1 MIRTYNLVIAE
12 KPSVAMSLSK
22 VLGATSRKDGYM
34 EGGGWLVSWC
44 VGHLVELAPAD
55 AYDPR
60 YSKWA
65 YDDLPILPDPWQFR
79 VLPDT
84 RKQFNIL
91 RQLMSRDDV
100 DTVICAT
107 DAGREGELIFR
118 LTYDLCQCTKPVK
131 RLWISSM
138 EESAIRKGF
147 DNLVDGQK
155 YNNLYAAALCRA
167 KADWLIGINGTRL
180 FTTLY
185 KGKTLNVGRVLTPTL
200 TLLAEREAAIEHFK
214 KEKFYT
220 VELDAQGIRA
230 SSGKFNSKTD
240 AEKLRSACLGKTAVV
255 QSIAKKDKTERPPK
269 LYDLTTLQ
277 REANRLFDYTAQQ
290 ALDYLQSLY
299 EKRLAT
305 YPRTDSRYLT
315 EDMAEGLPALCSTV
329 AGALSFMVGQPLPV
343 HAAQVVDS
351 SKVTDHHAV
360 IPTAEIAGADLAALP
375 TGERN
380 ILYMI
385 AVRLLCAVGEP
396 HTYAETAVTLDCGGA
411 SFMTKGRTVAAAGWK
426 GTEKA
431 FLSTLK
437 QKAEEP
443 APSLPVLSDGQRLE
457 GADALLKQGTTSPPA
472 RFTEDTLLSAM
483 EHASAEDFAALES
496 VERTGLGTPAT
507 RAATIEKL
515 VKSGFV
521 ERKKKQLLPTEKG
534 LALSWAMPDQLKSAK
549 LTAEWEDR
557 LGAVERGE
565 LAPEDF
571 MAGITAMLT
580 GLVRSYRNVAVAPSP
595 LSDSGR
601 AGIGKCPR
609 CGKNVVE
616 GKKSF
621 YCEGYHD
628 TPSCGFALWKN
639 DRFFTSKRKELT
651 KKIAASLL
659 KTGRAAVTGL
669 FSEKK
674 GVFYDATVV
683 LNDDG
688 GKFVRFKLEFDNKST
703 EKKGK

>member
-22 VLGATSRKDGYM
+22 VLGARSRKDGYV
-34 EGGGWLVSWC
+34 EGNGWLVSWC

-65 YDDLPILPDPWQFR
+65 YDDLPIIPQPWQFQ

-118 LTYDLCQCTKPVK
+118 LTYNLCQCTKPVK

-147 DNLVDGQK
+147 DNLADGQK
-155 YNNLYAAALCRA
+155 YDNLYAAALCRA

-521 ERKKKQLLPTEKG
+521 ERKKKQLLPTENG

-683 LNDDG
+683 LDDDG

>member
-1 MIRTYNLVIAE
+1 MHIQLVIAE
-12 KPSVAMSLSK
+12 KLFVAMALAK
-22 VLGATSRKDGYM
+22 VLGARSRRDGYL
-34 EGGGWLVSWC
+34 EGGGFLVSWC
-44 VGHLVELAPAD
+44 VGHLVELAPPD

-65 YDDLPILPDPWQFR
+65 YDDLPIVPHPWQYQ

-84 RKQFNIL
+84 RKQFGTL
-91 RQLMSRDDV
+91 AALMKDSQV
-100 DTVICAT
+100 DTVVCAT

-118 LTYDLCQCTKPVK
+118 LTYELCGCTKPVK

-147 DNLVDGQK
+147 DNLAGGEQYD
-155 YNNLYAAALCRA
+155 NLYAAALCRA

-185 KGKTLNVGRVLTPTL
+185 KGKTLNVGRVQTPTL
-200 TLLAEREAAIEHFK
+200 ALLVEREAAIASFK

-220 VELDAQGIRA
+220 VELNLRDFRA
-230 SSGKFNSKTD
+230 AGERIKSKTD
-240 AEKLRSACLGKTAVV
+240 AEKLRKACLGKSAVV
-255 QSIAKKDKTERPPK
+255 RAVEQKDRTERPPK

-290 ALDYLQSLY
+290 TLDYLQSLY

-329 AGALSFMVGQPLPV
+329 AGALSFMEGQPLPV
-343 HAAQVVDS
+343 NAAQVVDS

-380 ILYMI
+380 ILYLI

-396 HTYAETAVTLDCGGA
+396 HTYLETAVTLDCGGVPFTA
-411 SFMTKGRTVAAAGWK
+411 KGRIVTAEGWK
-426 GTEKA
+426 GTERA

-437 QKAEEP
+437 QKLQPETVPALPALAE
-443 APSLPVLSDGQRLE
+443 GQRLE
-457 GADALLKQGTTSPPA
+457 GGDAALKIGTTSPPPH
-472 RFTEDTLLSAM
+472 FNEDTLLSAM
-483 EHASAEDFAALES
+483 EHASAEDFAALEA
-496 VERTGLGTPAT
+496 VERKGLGTPAT
-507 RAATIEKL
+507 RAGVIEKL
-515 VKSGFV
+515 VRSGFV
-521 ERKKKQLLPTEKG
+521 ERKGKQLIPTEKG
-534 LALSWAMPDQLKSAK
+534 MALVWAMPDQLKSAK
-549 LTAEWEDR
+549 MTAEWEEQ

-565 LAPEDF
+565 LSPEDF

-580 GLVRSYRNVAVAPSP
+580 DLVKSYQNVAVTSAV
-595 LSDSGR
+595 LSRSGR
-601 AGIGKCPR
+601 TVVGKCPR
-609 CGKNVVE
+609 CGKSVVE
-616 GKKSF
+616 GQKSF
-621 YCEGYHD
+621 FCEGYYD
-628 TPSCGFALWKN
+628 KPPCGFALWKN

-659 KTGRAAVTGL
+659 KHGRVAVTGL

-674 GVFYDATVV
+674 GVFYDATVI
-683 LNDDG
+683 LDDG
-688 GKFVRFKLEFDNKST
+688 GGEFVRFKLEFDNK
-703 EKKGK
+703 KGGK

>member
-1 MIRTYNLVIAE
+1 
-12 KPSVAMSLSK
+12 MSLSK
-22 VLGATSRKDGYM
+22 VLGARSRKDGYV
-34 EGGGWLVSWC
+34 EGNGWLVSWC

-65 YDDLPILPDPWQFR
+65 YDDLPIIPQPWQFQ

-91 RQLMSRDDV
+91 RQLMCRDDV
-100 DTVICAT
+100 DTVVCAT

-118 LTYDLCQCTKPVK
+118 LTYNLCKCTKPIK

-147 DNLVDGQK
+147 NDLADGQK
-155 YNNLYAAALCRA
+155 YDNLYAAALCRA

-220 VELDAQGIRA
+220 VELDAQGLRA
-230 SSGKFNSKTD
+230 ASGKFNSKTD

-329 AGALSFMVGQPLPV
+329 AGALSFMEGQPLPV
-343 HAAQVVDS
+343 NAAQVVDS

-360 IPTAEIAGADLAALP
+360 IPTAEIASADLAALP

-595 LSDSGR
+595 LSESGR

>member
-1 MIRTYNLVIAE
+1 MRHNLVIAE
-12 KPSVAMSLSK
+12 KPSVAMSIAK
-22 VLGATSRKDGYM
+22 VLEATSRKDGYM

-55 AYDPR
+55 AYDPK
-60 YSKWA
+60 YSKWNYA
-65 YDDLPILPDPWQFR
+65 DLPIIPDLWRFQ

-84 RKQFNIL
+84 KKQFNIL
-91 RQLMSRDDV
+91 RQLMNREDV

-118 LTYDLCQCTKPVK
+118 LTYNLCKCTKPVK

-147 DNLVDGQK
+147 DNLADGQK
-155 YNNLYAAALCRA
+155 YDNLYTAALCRA
-167 KADWLIGINGTRL
+167 KADWLVGINGTRL

-214 KEKFYT
+214 KEKFYI
-220 VELDAQGIRA
+220 VELTTQGLRA
-230 SSGKFNSKTD
+230 VSGKFNSKTD
-240 AEKLRSACLGKTAVV
+240 AEALRSSCLGKTAVV
-255 QSIAKKDKTERPPK
+255 QSVTRKDKTERPPK

-290 ALDYLQSLY
+290 TLDYLQSLY

-315 EDMAEGLPALCSTV
+315 EDMAEGLPVLCSTV
-329 AGALSFMVGQPLPV
+329 AGALSFLAGQPLPV
-343 HAAQVVDS
+343 CAAQVVDS

-380 ILYMI
+380 ILRMI
-385 AVRLLCAVGEP
+385 AVRLLCAVGEA

-411 SFMTKGRTVAAAGWK
+411 SFMTKGRTVTALGWK

-443 APSLPVLSDGQRLE
+443 APALPALSEGQRLE
-457 GADALLKQGTTSPPA
+457 SADALLKQGTTSPPA

-521 ERKKKQLLPTEKG
+521 ERKKKQLIPTEKG
-534 LALSWAMPDQLKSAK
+534 LALFWAMPDQLKSAK

-580 GLVRSYRNVAVAPSP
+580 DLVKAYRNVNVTPSP

-601 AGIGKCPR
+601 AVIGKCPR

-659 KTGRAAVTGL
+659 KTGCAAVTGL

-688 GKFVRFKLEFDNKST
+688 GKFVRFKLEFDNNKST
-703 EKKGK
+703 EKKGT

>member
-1 MIRTYNLVIAE
+1 MRLVIAE
-12 KPSVAMSLSK
+12 KPSVAMGIAQ
-22 VLGATSRKDGYM
+22 VLGATARKEGHM

-65 YDDLPILPDPWQFR
+65 YDDLPIIPQPWQFQ

-214 KEKFYT
+214 KEKLYT

-255 QSIAKKDKTERPPK
+255 QSVTRKDKTERPPK

-290 ALDYLQSLY
+290 TLDYLQSLY

-329 AGALSFMVGQPLPV
+329 AGALSFMAGQPLPV

-437 QKAEEP
+437 KKAEEP
-443 APSLPVLSDGQRLE
+443 APALPELAEGQRLE

-683 LNDDG
+683 LDDDG

-703 EKKGK
+703 RKEGK

>member
-1 MIRTYNLVIAE
+1 
-12 KPSVAMSLSK
+12 MSLSK

-65 YDDLPILPDPWQFR
+65 YDDLPIIPQPWQFQ

-255 QSIAKKDKTERPPK
+255 QSVTRKDKTERPPK

-329 AGALSFMVGQPLPV
+329 AGALSFMEGQPLPV

-443 APSLPVLSDGQRLE
+443 APALPALSEGQRLE

-565 LAPEDF
+565 LSPEEF
-571 MAGITAMLT
+571 MARITAMLT
-580 GLVRSYRNVAVAPSP
+580 NLVRSYRNVKLESTA

-601 AGIGKCPR
+601 ARIGKCPR

-659 KTGRAAVTGL
+659 KNGRVAVTGL

-674 GVFYDATVV
+674 GVLYDATVV
-683 LNDDG
+683 LDDDG
-688 GKFVRFKLEFDNKST
+688 GKYVRFKLEFDNKST
-703 EKKGK
+703 RKEGK

>member
-1 MIRTYNLVIAE
+1 
-12 KPSVAMSLSK
+12 MSLSK

-65 YDDLPILPDPWQFR
+65 YDDLPIVPQPWQFQ

-255 QSIAKKDKTERPPK
+255 QSVTRKDKTERPPK

-411 SFMTKGRTVAAAGWK
+411 SFMTKGRTVAAVGWK

-437 QKAEEP
+437 KKAEEP
-443 APSLPVLSDGQRLE
+443 APALPELAEGQRLE

-595 LSDSGR
+595 LSESGR

-688 GKFVRFKLEFDNKST
+688 GKFVRFKLEFDNKSN

>member
-1 MIRTYNLVIAE
+1 MQLVIAE
-12 KPSVAMSLSK
+12 KPSVAMALSK
-22 VLGATSRKDGYM
+22 VLGAKSRGDGYM

-44 VGHLVELAPAD
+44 IGHLVELAPAD

-60 YSKWA
+60 YSKWNYA
-65 YDDLPILPDPWQFR
+65 DLPILPEPWQYQ

-84 RKQFNIL
+84 EKQFETL
-91 RQLMSRDDV
+91 KSLMHRADV
-100 DTVICAT
+100 TALICAT

-118 LTYDLCQCTKPVK
+118 LTYHLCGCTKPVK

-138 EESAIRKGF
+138 EETAIRKGF
-147 DNLVDGQK
+147 DCLLDGK
-155 YNNLYAAALCRA
+155 NYDNLYAAALCRA

-220 VELDAQGIRA
+220 VELDAQGLRA
-230 SSGKFNSKTD
+230 ASGKFNSKTD

-329 AGALSFMVGQPLPV
+329 AGALSFMAGQPLPV

-426 GTEKA
+426 GLERA

-595 LSDSGR
+595 LSESGR